1 MCHRHR
7 ILCQNH
13 QSGISRLLRTDHTH
27 IRIRIPNDKNNIVY
41 EQDRNIYS
49 QIHRKLL
56 FGLFVCRERLQS
68 HTVRSYANALSSYID
83 FIETTQHIRSERI
96 TTAYVTKK
104 LVLEYLSWLE
114 DKKNVSVSTRNQR
127 LAAIHSLC
135 RYLQRV
141 DVPHIDRWQD
151 VLTIKTKKGTA
162 KPMLFLSVD
171 GIRLLLNQI
180 PTDTISH
187 RRDLAMLAL
196 LYDTG
201 ARVNE
206 LVLLRPCDLHLE
218 EPAYLVL
225 QGKGNK
231 NRAVPL
237 QKKNVALLTEYLND
251 NLLHR
256 PEMQTEPLF
265 KNRVGG
271 RLTCAGV
278 TYILMK
284 YIRKAHSAN
293 PDLVPVKLSPH
304 CLRHTRAMHLLQAG
318 VNLVYIRDILG
329 HVSILT
335 TEIYARADS
344 RQKREALEKAYRD
357 VIPET
362 SDDGSRPSW
371 ETDRNL
377 KEWLK
382 RLGSRNH

>member
-1 MCHRHR
+1 MNRTETYIAR
-7 ILCQNH
+7 YIGNFFSVYLCAEKGC
-13 QSGISRLLRTDHTH
+13 S
-27 IRIRIPNDKNNIVY
+27 P
-41 EQDRNIYS
+41 
-49 QIHRKLL
+49 
-56 FGLFVCRERLQS
+56 

-251 NLLHR
+251 NRLHR

-362 SDDGSRPSW
+362 SYDGSRPSW
-371 ETDRNL
+371 ETDRSL